1 MQWAEAAKK
10 CCRKFWMIAIEHGCD
25 WQESTGSDHI
35 SNPQRTVSEEP
46 SGRKITMSDPK
57 VVVPEES
64 EEPKKKKGPH
74 DPNEINPKL
83 ASDIHYWAEEFHVT
97 GQQLHEAIRVHG
109 THVSKIRE
117 ALKHHKH

>member
-1 MQWAEAAKK
+1 LL
-10 CCRKFWMIAIEHGCD
+10 
-25 WQESTGSDHI
+25 
-35 SNPQRTVSEEP
+35 VSRAGERYP
-46 SGRKITMSDPK
+46 LSDPTA
-57 VVVPEES
+57 VPEEQDV
-64 EEPKKKKGPH
+64 PKKKGPH

-109 THVSKIRE
+109 SHVSKVRE